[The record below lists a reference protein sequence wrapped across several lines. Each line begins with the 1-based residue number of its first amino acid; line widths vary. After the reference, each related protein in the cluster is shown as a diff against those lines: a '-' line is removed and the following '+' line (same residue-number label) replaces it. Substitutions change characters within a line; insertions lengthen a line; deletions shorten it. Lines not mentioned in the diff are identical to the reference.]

1 MKLKKTILYLLTLL
15 LIPLVVTFSICL
27 LHNDKNAIKGLLIGN
42 NIENVNVNYPYDDT
56 FTSSFMDSSYLLKMI
71 KNDASKEI
79 DNKIVK
85 LSTLIKKSN
94 FVIINIGLVDIESL
108 ININENENKLIY
120 DEEILYQKSEVLIS
134 NLKQIIDLIYDYND
148 KIGLFINKLS
158 YNYYTNDAIVINLYK
173 NINNLYEQVAI
184 KKGAT
189 LIS

>member
-27 LHNDKNAIKGLLIGN
+27 LHNDKNNIKGLLIGN

-56 FTSSFMDSSYLLKMI
+56 FTSSFMDSAYLLKMI

-148 KIGLFINKLS
+148 KIGLFISKLS

>member
-27 LHNDKNAIKGLLIGN
+27 LHNDKNDIKGLLIGN
-42 NIENVNVNYPYDDT
+42 NIENVNVNYSYDDT

>member
-27 LHNDKNAIKGLLIGN
+27 LHNDKNDIKGLLIGN

-56 FTSSFMDSSYLLKMI
+56 FTSSFMDSAYLLKMI

-85 LSTLIKKSN
+85 LSTLIKKSS

>member
-27 LHNDKNAIKGLLIGN
+27 LHNDKNDIKGLLIGN
-42 NIENVNVNYPYDDT
+42 NIENVNVNYSYDDT

-148 KIGLFINKLS
+148 KIGLFINKLR

>member
-27 LHNDKNAIKGLLIGN
+27 LHNDKNDIKGLLIGN

-134 NLKQIIDLIYDYND
+134 NIKQIIDLIYDYND
-148 KIGLFINKLS
+148 KIDLFINKLS

>member
-27 LHNDKNAIKGLLIGN
+27 LHNDKNDIKGLLIGN

-158 YNYYTNDAIVINLYK
+158 YNYYANDAIVINLYK
-173 NINNLYEQVAI
+173 NINKLYEQVAI

>member
-27 LHNDKNAIKGLLIGN
+27 LHNDKNDIKGLLIGN

>member
-1 MKLKKTILYLLTLL
+1 MKKIFASLLMLL
-15 LIPLVVTFSICL
+15 LMLSLSVTAFASGTVTYDGTARDFIFAPGSGESPTDLFSGF
-27 LHNDKNAIKGLLIGN
+27 KGVMPGGTLTEQVL
-42 NIENVNVNYPYDDT
+42 
-56 FTSSFMDSSYLLKMI
+56 I

-158 YNYYTNDAIVINLYK
+158 YNFYTNDAIVINLYK

>member
-27 LHNDKNAIKGLLIGN
+27 LHNDKNDIKGLLIGN
-42 NIENVNVNYPYDDT
+42 NIENANVNYPYDDT

-148 KIGLFINKLS
+148 KIDLFINKLS

>member
-27 LHNDKNAIKGLLIGN
+27 LHNDKNDIKGLLIGN

-158 YNYYTNDAIVINLYK
+158 YNFYTNDAIVINLYK

>member
-27 LHNDKNAIKGLLIGN
+27 LHNDENDIKGLLIGN
-42 NIENVNVNYPYDDT
+42 NIENVNVNYSYDDT

-173 NINNLYEQVAI
+173 NINKLYEQVAI

>member
-27 LHNDKNAIKGLLIGN
+27 LHNDKNDIKGLLIGN

-94 FVIINIGLVDIESL
+94 FIIISIGLVDIESL

-148 KIGLFINKLS
+148 KIDLFINKLS